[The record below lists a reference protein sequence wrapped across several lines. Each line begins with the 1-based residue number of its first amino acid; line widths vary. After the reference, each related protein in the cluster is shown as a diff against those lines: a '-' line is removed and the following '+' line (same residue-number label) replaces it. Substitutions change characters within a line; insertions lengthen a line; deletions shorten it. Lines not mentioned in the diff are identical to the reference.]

1 MSCRPMCRHAG
12 QSLAEYLVILSL
24 VVLALAAGPDSPLER
39 LFEAIGDRHQRFST
53 EISRP

>member
-1 MSCRPMCRHAG
+1 MSCRPMRRHAG